1 MLPKFAKSSPTGAV
15 VRYCNEHVS
24 VYMCVCVSV
33 CSRAYLPNHTAIF
46 TIFVH
51 VAYLRGSVLLRRG
64 DEIPRGRGSFGF
76 FAIDNALYGSCSGPD
91 FAMKDQLGLN
101 LLIYRE
107 VGHNSKVK

>member
-1 MLPKFAKSSPTGAV
+1 MST
-15 VRYCNEHVS
+15 S
-24 VYMCVCVSV
+24 VCICACVCLFVREHISQTT
-33 CSRAYLPNHTAIF
+33 RAIF